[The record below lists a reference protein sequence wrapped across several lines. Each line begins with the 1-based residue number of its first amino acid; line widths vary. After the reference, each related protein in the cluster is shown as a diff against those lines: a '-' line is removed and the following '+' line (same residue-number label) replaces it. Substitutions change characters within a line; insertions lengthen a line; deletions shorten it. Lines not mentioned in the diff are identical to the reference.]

1 MSQKVS
7 KGCVWI
13 SLIKLSANA
22 GLQIYIHLR
31 LIGFCTCWWLL
42 EEVRRKKKVSVFV
55 YAERCAPHV
64 GTMYGFRTGCK
75 LCQVNTTWEQTA
87 AGRHLKRNSVL
98 CLGLKSSDDLLKVTL
113 LFVMTSLSDQCRG
126 ETSNQWTL
134 IPKNLDWKWGG
145 NIYNFWFFLDDW
157 SLSFFLFMTFLWA
170 FFFSIKRYVTRCARF

>member
-1 MSQKVS
+1 MTFGRSP
-7 KGCVWI
+7 
-13 SLIKLSANA
+13 
-22 GLQIYIHLR
+22 
-31 LIGFCTCWWLL
+31 T
-42 EEVRRKKKVSVFV
+42 KKKVSVFV

-170 FFFSIKRYVTRCARF
+170 FFFQLTVCDSMRPFLIWHFEAKYARKHLKKRSNITI